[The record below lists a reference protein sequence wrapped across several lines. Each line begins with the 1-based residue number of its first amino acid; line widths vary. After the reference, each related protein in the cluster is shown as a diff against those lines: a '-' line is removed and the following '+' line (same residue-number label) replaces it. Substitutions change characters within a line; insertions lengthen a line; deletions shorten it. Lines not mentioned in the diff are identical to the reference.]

1 MSQNPLHRKPFPMAH
16 SPLPSLPVPA
26 YAKARRLPGA
36 PRRLGR
42 ALRPLLCAAMLGG
55 AGLAQAAGAPARIG
69 YIDIERVLQESAPAR
84 QEAQQLRQE
93 FLPRSQ
99 KIKAMEQDLAAQQAK
114 LQDNSLVMSQDQ
126 RIAARTRITELAQH
140 IQDAKQAFNED
151 LDTQR
156 SADIQSLLKRARQV
170 VERIAAQRHL
180 DAVFQSAVYI
190 DPKLDLTNAVI
201 QALAQPG
208 AGKDAK
214 P

>member
-1 MSQNPLHRKPFPMAH
+1 MVRSL
-16 SPLPSLPVPA
+16 LPIRLAP
-26 YAKARRLPGA
+26 KA
-36 PRRLGR
+36 
-42 ALRPLLCAAMLGG
+42 LLCAALLGC
-55 AGLAQAAGAPARIG
+55 AGLAHAASAPARVG

-99 KIKAMEQDLAAQQAK
+99 KIKAMEQDLAAQKAK
-114 LQDNSLVMSQDQ
+114 LQENSLVMSNDQ
-126 RIAARTRITELAQH
+126 RIAAQTRITELAQH

-156 SADIQSLLKRARQV
+156 SADIQSLLKRTRLV
-170 VERIAAQRHL
+170 VDRIAVQRHL

-190 DPKLDLTNAVI
+190 DPHLDLTNAVI
-201 QALAQPG
+201 QALAQP
-208 AGKDAK
+208 ASGKDAR

>member
-1 MSQNPLHRKPFPMAH
+1 MSQIPSHRNPFPMAH
-16 SPLPSLPVPA
+16 SPLPSSLLPA
-26 YAKARRLPGA
+26 CANARRLPGPA
-36 PRRLGR
+36 RTLGR
-42 ALRPLLCAAMLGG
+42 ALRSLLCVAMLGC
-55 AGLAQAAGAPARIG
+55 AGLAQAAGAPARVG

-99 KIKAMEQDLAAQQAK
+99 KIKAMEQDLAAQRAK
-114 LQDNSLVMSQDQ
+114 LQENSLVMSEDQ
-126 RIAARTRITELAQH
+126 RIAARARITELAQH

-156 SADIQSLLKRARQV
+156 SADIQSLLKRARLV
-170 VERIAAQRHL
+170 VDRIAAQRHL

-190 DPKLDLTNAVI
+190 DPKLDLTNTVI